1 MNIVV
6 GADHRG
12 WDVCRHLLNWFG
24 QSDHNV
30 IDVSGHVER
39 PSDYPDV
46 AYAVGQR
53 VTCGEAERG
62 VLVGGTGIGMAIAAN
77 KIVGVRAALV
87 HDDIGAEMSRRH
99 NDANVL
105 CLAADMLGLRIIDS
119 IMKKWLEVDFEMGRH
134 HRRVSK
140 VTIIES
146 GGDPTGVG
154 DPASVTD

>member
-12 WDVCRHLLNWFG
+12 VDVCRHLLNWFG
-24 QSDHNV
+24 QSEHHAV
-30 IDVSGHVER
+30 DVSGHAER

-46 AYAVGQR
+46 AYVVGR
-53 VTCGEAERG
+53 KVVGPDADRG

-77 KIVGVRAALV
+77 KIPGVRAALV
-87 HDDIGAEMSRRH
+87 HDEIGAEMSRRH

-119 IMKKWLEVDFEMGRH
+119 IIQKWLETEFELGRH
-134 HRRVSK
+134 ERRVRK
-140 VTIIES
+140 LTVIER
-146 GGDPTGVG
+146 GGDPTDVS
-154 DPASVTD
+154 DAASISD